1 MSIEEHSHT
10 YRARLDFLYRSIAL
24 YATTLVI
31 YLVGHSIIEEQP
43 FPILWQ
49 DPLLLLL
56 SAITLLSVF
65 ALVYNMLMRRKIEV
79 THDAINFSS
88 TARQRTVTK
97 DEVAYIIIGPDDR
110 HKVRRI
116 HTVRIW
122 LKTGGRPV
130 RIRLAN
136 FERGR
141 KLLTDLREWAGPL
154 AKASAAR
161 RFRRPR
167 LGRANRAAP
176 GGATT
181 DGAIN
186 T

>member
-1 MSIEEHSHT
+1 MSMEEHSHI
-10 YRARLDFLYRSIAL
+10 YRARLDFLYRSIAI

-31 YLVGHSIIEEQP
+31 YLVVRSIVDDQP

-49 DPLLLLL
+49 DPVLLLL
-56 SAITLLSVF
+56 SAITMLSVL
-65 ALVYNMLMRRKIEV
+65 ALLYNIFMRRQIKIAGDE
-79 THDAINFSS
+79 INFSS
-88 TARQRTVTK
+88 SARQRTVNIS
-97 DEVAYIIIGPDDR
+97 EVAYVIIGPDDR
-110 HKVRRI
+110 RKVSRI

-122 LKTGGRPV
+122 LKEGGRPV

-141 KLLTDLREWAGPL
+141 KLLSDLRQWAGPL

-161 RFRRPR
+161 RFLRPSLRRT
-167 LGRANRAAP
+167 NRATQ
-176 GGATT
+176 GGAT
-181 DGAIN
+181 DGAVN